1 MIRKF
6 SFILIGTL
14 LLLIWVLSFG
24 ELTIKLISQIL
35 NNKQYYFDNT
45 FLYFFAFA
53 LAPFVLNSYIDGVH
67 LDEVMSQKRKILH
80 KVNLVLLSFFALM
93 LFSLSIATYYA
104 FYDSFFNEKISVQFL
119 ILVIPIIISVCWI
132 GVIPIIVIIITI
144 KLIRIPIKIPT
155 IGIVIIIHKIVSIKW

>member
-1 MIRKF
+1 MKRK
-6 SFILIGTL
+6 IILLLIGSL
-14 LLLIWVLSFG
+14 LMLIWVLSFG

-53 LAPFVLNSYIDGVH
+53 LAPFVLNSYIDGVN

-93 LFSLSIATYYA
+93 LCSLSIATYYA
-104 FYDSFFNEKISVQFL
+104 FFDTFWDEKLSVQFL
-119 ILVIPIIISVCWI
+119 ILLIPISLTLIFLA
-132 GVIPIIVIIITI
+132 
-144 KLIRIPIKIPT
+144 LIRYLYRS
-155 IGIVIIIHKIVSIKW
+155 SIQK

>member
-1 MIRKF
+1 MKRK
-6 SFILIGTL
+6 IILLLIGSL
-14 LLLIWVLSFG
+14 LMLIWVLSFG

-80 KVNLVLLSFFALM
+80 KVNLVLLSFFALI
-93 LFSLSIATYYA
+93 LCSLSIATYYA
-104 FYDSFFNEKISVQFL
+104 FYDTFFNEKISVQFL
-119 ILVIPIIISVCWI
+119 ILVIPISL
-132 GVIPIIVIIITI
+132 TLMFLA
-144 KLIRIPIKIPT
+144 LIRYLYRS
-155 IGIVIIIHKIVSIKW
+155 SIQK

>member
-1 MIRKF
+1 MKRKN
-6 SFILIGTL
+6 IL
-14 LLLIWVLSFG
+14 LLLGSLMMLIWVLSFG

-53 LAPFVLNSYIDGVH
+53 LAPFVLNSYIDGVN

-93 LFSLSIATYYA
+93 LCSLSIATYYA
-104 FYDSFFNEKISVQFL
+104 FFDTFWDEKLSVQFL
-119 ILVIPIIISVCWI
+119 ILLIPISLTLIFLA
-132 GVIPIIVIIITI
+132 
-144 KLIRIPIKIPT
+144 LIRYLYRS
-155 IGIVIIIHKIVSIKW
+155 SIQK